1 VTNAL
6 PAGVALRPRV
16 PADSEFLLRVYAASG
31 SEATALPTEWPDAQ
45 KDAFL
50 RFQFRAQDTHYR
62 TRYPRARYDVIVRDG
77 EDIGRMYVEHT
88 SYRIHILDIALLP
101 DHRNQG
107 IGRAL
112 VRAVLDDA
120 ARSGKIVTLH
130 LELHNRARALYQRM
144 GFTVAGNAGVYQ
156 VMHWIP
162 PVLSTLANQPK
173 TAS

>member
-1 VTNAL
+1 VTRTL
-6 PAGVALRPRV
+6 PAGVALRARV
-16 PADSEFLLRVYAASG
+16 PADAELLLRVYTASR
-31 SEATALPTEWPDAQ
+31 SDETALPTEWPDAQ

-88 SYRIHILDIALLP
+88 SYRVHILDIALLP
-101 DHRNQG
+101 AHRNQG

-112 VRAVLDDA
+112 VQAVLDDA
-120 ARSGKIVTLH
+120 ARSGKLVSLH
-130 LELHNRARALYQRM
+130 VELHNPARALYQRM
-144 GFTVAGNAGVYQ
+144 GFRVAGTTGVYQ
-156 VMHWIP
+156 LMHWIP
-162 PVLSTLANQPK
+162 PALSTVASQPK